1 MVINMNSNALMKAG
15 AVAGIFLSIF
25 AVLISDMHTIS
36 DLILTLIQ
44 NGDNQ
49 VILPN
54 GIEFPYWVTGVAAS
68 PILVTSIFLFGI
80 GFIGAWKK
88 TGERMAIISAVVAF
102 IYATTHIF
110 AALADIQYAK
120 AVEIL
125 QVSGDLSGLA
135 FPGMLRGV
143 SALIIGITGG
153 FIMTSC
159 MAIYFHRSKNSI
171 GKAGALLALVAI
183 FIGIFVK
190 TLALWFLPYEMMVAF
205 LLLMCLK
212 SVGITFMSGALYQ
225 QAVA

>member
-1 MVINMNSNALMKAG
+1 MVITMNANKLMKIG
-15 AVAGIFLSIF
+15 AVAGIFLFIF
-25 AVLISDMHTIS
+25 AVLISDMHTVS
-36 DLILTLIQ
+36 DLVLTLIQ
-44 NGDNQ
+44 NSDNQ
-49 VILPN
+49 VVMPN

-68 PILVTSIFLFGI
+68 PVLVKSIFLFGV

-88 TGERMAIISAVVAF
+88 TGERMALISAVVAF

-171 GKAGALLALVAI
+171 GKAGALLSITAI